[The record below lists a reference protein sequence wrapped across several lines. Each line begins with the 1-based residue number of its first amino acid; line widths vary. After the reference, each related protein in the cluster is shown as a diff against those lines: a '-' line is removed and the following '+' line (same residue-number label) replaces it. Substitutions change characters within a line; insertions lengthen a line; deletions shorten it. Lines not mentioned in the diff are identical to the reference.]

1 MNSRPDEKSDDVKR
15 KLSVEALPQSADHLR
30 LVIDTIPAF
39 VWSAGPDGNI
49 EFLNQRGLEYTG
61 LTMQQLRGW
70 NWKDSNIL
78 HPDDFQGLFET
89 WSAIVAS
96 GQPGEIQARMRRF
109 DGEYR
114 WFLFRVAP
122 LRDESGRLV
131 AWWGID
137 LDIHDRIRAEDK
149 LRQSEAYLAEA
160 QRLSH
165 TGSFGW
171 NVATGALVWSE
182 ETFCILGYDET
193 IKPTLELVFKRI
205 HPDDIAFVRET
216 LDRATHNKADL
227 DFEHRLLM
235 PDGSIKHVRVLAQP
249 AKTEAGALEFVGA
262 LMDIT
267 EAKRAEEKFCRSQA
281 YLVEAQKLSRV
292 GSFCIIAATGEI
304 ISSEETVRIGGW
316 ESGTRPTVAQ
326 AIERVHPDDRQRVQ
340 TSLEKALREET
351 FLEYEHRLLLPDG
364 SVRDV
369 HTIAN
374 PMRNMSGEV
383 EFVGAVMDITE
394 KKKSEDALNSAKA
407 RFEGILEIAEDAI
420 ISVDS
425 SQCIVLF
432 NQGAQKV
439 FGYAESEV
447 IGKSLELLLPQ
458 RFAHAH
464 RSHIEGFAKSTEIS
478 RLMAQRSA
486 VFGRRKDGSEFPAEA
501 SISKLDLGKEFLFTV
516 ILRDITEQK
525 RLENRLRRS
534 ESNLAEGQRLT
545 KTGSWILDYHTG
557 NTDWSVETCRIF
569 GFPDPPPS
577 PHYSEFRARVR
588 PEDREA
594 VDRGLRESF
603 ETGEPRPLEYI
614 FVLPNG
620 VRKNIETI
628 SQPVRDETGT
638 VVKLMG
644 TVMDVTERKQTAEAL
659 RASDI
664 LARGQLEALTSTL
677 AVITQETKPEKFL
690 EHVLRVICQQLGAN
704 GVSVWEIDRKIGCI
718 HQVASFEE
726 NTLRLPTP
734 DKMQLI
740 PQEGLGASPHPVWS
754 DFFRDG
760 NFCVYCRIDANPLR
774 VLVAKD
780 PNGPWHDNFAVSA
793 PNLPGINVCQRLS
806 FLGVKGTLIIPML
819 VAGKVTG
826 FFSTRFDRMRS
837 FRQEEIELTRAM
849 SHQAMLAIQ
858 LIRLSQ
864 LSRETAIEAERN
876 RMARD
881 IHDTLAQGFTGI
893 IVQLEAAKGAEAH
906 GNPAEVADRISR
918 AGELARSSLE
928 EARRSVRALRPRALR
943 DGRLSM
949 ALQDLLKRMTEGTGL
964 NADFKAEG
972 DERRIPSEY
981 EEGLL
986 RITQESLTNTV
997 KHANARIFNATLNVS
1012 EGNIRLQLVDDGRG
1026 FDPQAESDG
1035 FGLIGMKER
1044 VDQMGGQFII
1054 RSNPGVGTEILVVL
1068 INKTTLKSENGN
1080 EQA

>member
-1 MNSRPDEKSDDVKR
+1 VAEFQ
-15 KLSVEALPQSADHLR
+15 QSADYLR

-61 LTMQQLRGW
+61 FTMQQLRGW

-160 QRLSH
+160 QRLSR

-182 ETFCILGYDET
+182 ETFCILGYDQT

-205 HPDDIAFVRET
+205 HPDDIANVRQT
-216 LDRATHNKADL
+216 LDHATHGNANL

-235 PDGSIKHVRVLAQP
+235 PDGSVKHVRVLAQP
-249 AKTEAGALEFVGA
+249 AKTQAGAL
-262 LMDIT
+262 
-267 EAKRAEEKFCRSQA
+267 
-281 YLVEAQKLSRV
+281 
-292 GSFCIIAATGEI
+292 
-304 ISSEETVRIGGW
+304 
-316 ESGTRPTVAQ
+316 
-326 AIERVHPDDRQRVQ
+326 
-340 TSLEKALREET
+340 
-351 FLEYEHRLLLPDG
+351 
-364 SVRDV
+364 
-369 HTIAN
+369 
-374 PMRNMSGEV
+374 

-394 KKKSEDALNSAKA
+394 KKKIEDTLHAAKA

-425 SQCIVLF
+425 SQRIVLF

-447 IGKSLELLLPQ
+447 IGKSLDLLLPQ

-501 SISKLDLGKEFLFTV
+501 SISKLDLGKEILFTV

-525 RLENRLRRS
+525 RLENRLRQS
-534 ESNLAEGQRLT
+534 EKNLAEGQRLT

-569 GFPDPPPS
+569 GFPAPPPS

-588 PEDREA
+588 LEDREA

-614 FVLPNG
+614 FILPNG

-628 SQPVRDETGT
+628 SQPVKDETGT
-638 VVKLMG
+638 VLRLMG
-644 TVMDVTERKQTAEAL
+644 TVMDVTERKQAADAL
-659 RASDI
+659 RASDL
-664 LARGQLEALTSTL
+664 LARGQLDALKKTL
-677 AVITQETKPEKFL
+677 DRLSLESEPEKFL
-690 EHVLRVICQQLGAN
+690 EQVLRVICQQLDAH
-704 GVSVWEIDRKIGCI
+704 SISAWEINRNIGCMDL
-718 HQVASFEE
+718 VASYEG
-726 NTLRLPTP
+726 NRLHLPTP
-734 DKMQLI
+734 EEMQVL
-740 PQEGLGASPHPVWS
+740 PQEGFATSPHPVWS

-760 NFCVYCRIDANPLR
+760 NFCVYGRIDSNPVR
-774 VLVAKD
+774 ILVAKD
-780 PNGPWHDNFAVSA
+780 PNGPWHDNFGISA
-793 PNLPGINVCQRLS
+793 ANPLVLKICERLS
-806 FLGVKGTLIIPML
+806 TLGVAATLCSPML
-819 VAGKVTG
+819 VGGKVIG
-826 FFSTRFDRMRS
+826 FFSIRFNQKRT
-837 FRQEEIELTRAM
+837 FRQEEIELTRAI

-858 LIRLSQ
+858 LMRLSQ
-864 LSRETAIEAERN
+864 QSRQTAVMAERN

-881 IHDTLAQGFTGI
+881 IHDTLAQGFTGVI
-893 IVQLEAAKGAEAH
+893 MQLEAAKGATKQGDLVEA
-906 GNPAEVADRISR
+906 ESRIER
-918 AGELARSSLE
+918 AGELARSSLG
-928 EARRSVRALRPRALR
+928 EARRSVRALRPHSLR
-943 DGRLSM
+943 NGKLFMTLDNM
-949 ALQDLLKRMTEGTGL
+949 LKRMTEGTDL
-964 NADFKAEG
+964 NAEFRAEG
-972 DERRIPSEY
+972 DERAIPAEY
-981 EEGLL
+981 EDGLL
-986 RITQESLTNTV
+986 RIAQESLTNAV
-997 KHANARIFNATLNVS
+997 KHANARNFKATLSVGANK
-1012 EGNIRLQLVDDGRG
+1012 IQLQLVDDGRG
-1026 FDPQAESDG
+1026 FDPQTEHEG

-1044 VDQMGGQFII
+1044 VEQMNGEFII
-1054 RSNPGVGTEILVVL
+1054 RAKPGVGTEILVM
-1068 INKTTLKSENGN
+1068 LKNQSAVNPENGN
-1080 EQA
+1080 DQG

>member
-1 MNSRPDEKSDDVKR
+1 MNSRPDKTDDMER
-15 KLSVEALPQSADHLR
+15 KLSVEALQQSADHLR

-39 VWSAGPDGNI
+39 VWSAGPDGSI

-61 LTMQQLRGW
+61 FTMQQLRGW

-160 QRLSH
+160 QRLSR

-182 ETFCILGYDET
+182 ETFCILGYDQT

-205 HPDDIAFVRET
+205 HPDDIAIVRQT
-216 LDRATHNKADL
+216 LDHATHGNANL

-235 PDGSIKHVRVLAQP
+235 PDGSVKHVRVLAQP
-249 AKTEAGALEFVGA
+249 AKTQAGAL
-262 LMDIT
+262 
-267 EAKRAEEKFCRSQA
+267 
-281 YLVEAQKLSRV
+281 
-292 GSFCIIAATGEI
+292 
-304 ISSEETVRIGGW
+304 
-316 ESGTRPTVAQ
+316 
-326 AIERVHPDDRQRVQ
+326 
-340 TSLEKALREET
+340 
-351 FLEYEHRLLLPDG
+351 
-364 SVRDV
+364 
-369 HTIAN
+369 
-374 PMRNMSGEV
+374 

-394 KKKSEDALNSAKA
+394 KKKIEDTLHAAKA

-425 SQCIVLF
+425 NQRILLF
-432 NQGAQKV
+432 NQGAEKV
-439 FGYAESEV
+439 FGYAQAEV
-447 IGKSLELLLPQ
+447 IGKSLDLLLPQ
-458 RFAHAH
+458 RFAQAH
-464 RSHIEGFAKSTEIS
+464 RSHIEKFAKTPEIS

-501 SISKLDLGKEFLFTV
+501 SISKLDLGKEILFTV

-525 RLENRLRRS
+525 RLENRLRQS
-534 ESNLAEGQRLT
+534 EKNLAEGQRLT

-603 ETGEPRPLEYI
+603 ETGEPRPLEYVFI
-614 FVLPNG
+614 LPNG

-628 SQPVRDETGT
+628 SQPVKDETGT
-638 VVKLMG
+638 VLRLMG
-644 TVMDVTERKQTAEAL
+644 TVMDVTERKQAADAL
-659 RASDI
+659 RASDL
-664 LARGQLEALTSTL
+664 LARGQLDALKKTL
-677 AVITQETKPEKFL
+677 DRLSLESEPEKFL
-690 EHVLRVICQQLGAN
+690 EQVLRVICQQLDAH
-704 GVSVWEIDRKIGCI
+704 SISAWEINRNIGCMDL
-718 HQVASFEE
+718 VASYEG
-726 NTLRLPTP
+726 NRLHLPTP
-734 DKMQLI
+734 EEMQVL
-740 PQEGLGASPHPVWS
+740 PQEGFATSPHPVWS

-760 NFCVYCRIDANPLR
+760 NFCVYGRIDSNPVR
-774 VLVAKD
+774 ILVAKD
-780 PNGPWHDNFAVSA
+780 PNGPWHDNFGISA
-793 PNLPGINVCQRLS
+793 ANPLVLKICERLS
-806 FLGVKGTLIIPML
+806 TLGVAATLCSPML
-819 VAGKVTG
+819 VGGKVIG
-826 FFSTRFDRMRS
+826 FFSIRFNQKRT
-837 FRQEEIELTRAM
+837 FRQEEIELTRAI

-858 LIRLSQ
+858 LMRLSQ
-864 LSRETAIEAERN
+864 QSRQTAVMAERN

-881 IHDTLAQGFTGI
+881 IHDTLAQGFTGVI
-893 IVQLEAAKGAEAH
+893 MQLEAAKGATKQGDLVEA
-906 GNPAEVADRISR
+906 ESRIER
-918 AGELARSSLE
+918 AGELARSSLG
-928 EARRSVRALRPRALR
+928 EARRSVRALRPHSLR
-943 DGRLSM
+943 NGKLFMTLDNM
-949 ALQDLLKRMTEGTGL
+949 LKRMTEGTDL
-964 NADFKAEG
+964 NAEFRAEG
-972 DERRIPSEY
+972 DERAIPAEY
-981 EEGLL
+981 EDGLM
-986 RITQESLTNTV
+986 RITQESLTNAV
-997 KHANARIFNATLNVS
+997 KHANARNFKATLSV
-1012 EGNIRLQLVDDGRG
+1012 GAKTIQLQLVDDGRG
-1026 FDPQAESDG
+1026 FDPQTEHEG

-1044 VDQMGGQFII
+1044 VEQMNGEFII
-1054 RSNPGVGTEILVVL
+1054 RAKPGVGTEILVM
-1068 INKTTLKSENGN
+1068 LKNQSAVNPENGN
-1080 EQA
+1080 D

>member
-1 MNSRPDEKSDDVKR
+1 MNSRPDETADVAER
-15 KLSVEALPQSADHLR
+15 KCSVAEFQQSADYLR

-39 VWSAGPDGNI
+39 VWSAGPDGYI

-61 LTMQQLRGW
+61 FTMQQLRGW

-160 QRLSH
+160 QRLSR

-182 ETFCILGYDET
+182 ETFCILGYDQT

-205 HPDDIAFVRET
+205 HPDDIAIVRQT
-216 LDRATHNKADL
+216 LDHATHGNANL

-235 PDGSIKHVRVLAQP
+235 PDGSVKHVRVLAQP
-249 AKTEAGALEFVGA
+249 AKTQAGAL
-262 LMDIT
+262 
-267 EAKRAEEKFCRSQA
+267 
-281 YLVEAQKLSRV
+281 
-292 GSFCIIAATGEI
+292 
-304 ISSEETVRIGGW
+304 
-316 ESGTRPTVAQ
+316 
-326 AIERVHPDDRQRVQ
+326 
-340 TSLEKALREET
+340 
-351 FLEYEHRLLLPDG
+351 
-364 SVRDV
+364 
-369 HTIAN
+369 
-374 PMRNMSGEV
+374 

-394 KKKSEDALNSAKA
+394 KKKIEDTLHAAKA

-425 SQCIVLF
+425 NQRILLF
-432 NQGAQKV
+432 NQGAEKV
-439 FGYAESEV
+439 FGYAQAEV
-447 IGKSLELLLPQ
+447 IGKSLDLLLPQ
-458 RFAHAH
+458 RFAQAH
-464 RSHIEGFAKSTEIS
+464 RSHIEKFAKTPEIS
-478 RLMAQRSA
+478 RSMAQRSA

-501 SISKLDLGKEFLFTV
+501 SISKLDLGKEILFTV

-525 RLENRLRRS
+525 RLENRLRQS
-534 ESNLAEGQRLT
+534 EQNLAEGQRLT

-614 FVLPNG
+614 FILPNG

-628 SQPVRDETGT
+628 SQPVKDETGT
-638 VVKLMG
+638 VLRLMG
-644 TVMDVTERKQTAEAL
+644 TVMDVTERKQAAEAL
-659 RASDI
+659 RASDL
-664 LARGQLEALTSTL
+664 LARGQLDALKKTL
-677 AVITQETKPEKFL
+677 DRLSLESEPEKFL
-690 EHVLRVICQQLGAN
+690 EQVLRVICQQLDAH
-704 GVSVWEIDRKIGCI
+704 SISAWEINRNIGCMDL
-718 HQVASFEE
+718 VASYED
-726 NTLRLPTP
+726 NRLHLPTP
-734 DKMQLI
+734 EEMQVL
-740 PQEGLGASPHPVWS
+740 PQEGFATSPHPVWS

-760 NFCVYCRIDANPLR
+760 NFCVYGRIDSNPVR
-774 VLVAKD
+774 ILVAKD
-780 PNGPWHDNFAVSA
+780 PNGPWHDNFGISA
-793 PNLPGINVCQRLS
+793 ANPLVLKICERLS
-806 FLGVKGTLIIPML
+806 TLGVAATLCSPML
-819 VAGKVTG
+819 VGGKVIG
-826 FFSTRFDRMRS
+826 FFSIRFNQKRT
-837 FRQEEIELTRAM
+837 FRQEEIELTRAI

-858 LIRLSQ
+858 LMRLSQ
-864 LSRETAIEAERN
+864 QSRQTAVMAERN

-881 IHDTLAQGFTGI
+881 IHDTLAQGFTGVI
-893 IVQLEAAKGAEAH
+893 MQLEAAKGATKQGDLVEA
-906 GNPAEVADRISR
+906 ESRIER
-918 AGELARSSLE
+918 AGELARSSLG
-928 EARRSVRALRPRALR
+928 EARRSVRALRPHSLR
-943 DGRLSM
+943 NGKLFMTLDNM
-949 ALQDLLKRMTEGTGL
+949 LKRMTEGTDL
-964 NADFKAEG
+964 NAEFRAEG
-972 DERRIPSEY
+972 DERAIPAEY
-981 EEGLL
+981 EDGLM
-986 RITQESLTNTV
+986 RITQESLTNAV
-997 KHANARIFNATLNVS
+997 KHANARNFKATLSVGANK
-1012 EGNIRLQLVDDGRG
+1012 IQLQLVDDGRG
-1026 FDPQAESDG
+1026 FDPQTEHEG

-1044 VDQMGGQFII
+1044 VEQMNGEFII
-1054 RSNPGVGTEILVVL
+1054 RAKPGVGTEILVM
-1068 INKTTLKSENGN
+1068 LKNQSAVNPENGN
-1080 EQA
+1080 D

>member
-1 MNSRPDEKSDDVKR
+1 MNSRPDETADVAER
-15 KLSVEALPQSADHLR
+15 KCSVAEFQQSADYLR

-39 VWSAGPDGNI
+39 VWSAGPDGSI

-61 LTMQQLRGW
+61 FTMQQLRGW

-78 HPDDFQGLFET
+78 HPDDLQGLFET

-160 QRLSH
+160 QRLSR

-182 ETFCILGYDET
+182 ETFCILGYDPT

-205 HPDDIAFVRET
+205 HPDDIAFVRQT
-216 LDRATHNKADL
+216 LDHATHRKANL

-235 PDGSIKHVRVLAQP
+235 PDGSVKCVRVLAQP
-249 AKTEAGALEFVGA
+249 AKTAAGALEFVGA

-267 EAKRAEEKFCRSQA
+267 E
-281 YLVEAQKLSRV
+281 
-292 GSFCIIAATGEI
+292 
-304 ISSEETVRIGGW
+304 
-316 ESGTRPTVAQ
+316 
-326 AIERVHPDDRQRVQ
+326 
-340 TSLEKALREET
+340 
-351 FLEYEHRLLLPDG
+351 
-364 SVRDV
+364 
-369 HTIAN
+369 
-374 PMRNMSGEV
+374 
-383 EFVGAVMDITE
+383 
-394 KKKSEDALNSAKA
+394 KKKSEDALNAAKA

-425 SQCIVLF
+425 NQRILLF
-432 NQGAQKV
+432 NQGAEKV
-439 FGYAESEV
+439 FGYAQAEV
-447 IGKSLELLLPQ
+447 IGKSLDLLLPQ
-458 RFAHAH
+458 RFAQAH

-501 SISKLDLGKEFLFTV
+501 SISKLDLGKEILFTV

-525 RLENRLRRS
+525 RLENRLRQS
-534 ESNLAEGQRLT
+534 EQNLAEGQRLT

-603 ETGEPRPLEYI
+603 ETGEPRPLEYVFI
-614 FVLPNG
+614 LPNG

-628 SQPVRDETGT
+628 SQPVKDETGT
-638 VVKLMG
+638 VLRLMG
-644 TVMDVTERKQTAEAL
+644 TVMDVTERKQVAEAL
-659 RASDI
+659 RASEL
-664 LARGQLEALTSTL
+664 LARGQLDALKKTL
-677 AVITQETKPEKFL
+677 DRLSLESEPEKFL
-690 EHVLRVICQQLGAN
+690 EQVLRVICQQLNAH
-704 GVSVWEIDRKIGCI
+704 SISAWEINRNIGCMDL
-718 HQVASFEE
+718 VASYED
-726 NTLRLPTP
+726 NRLHLPTP
-734 DKMQLI
+734 DEIQVL
-740 PQEGLGASPHPVWS
+740 PQEGFATSPHPVWS

-760 NFCVYCRIDANPLR
+760 NFCVYGRIDSNPLR
-774 VLVAKD
+774 ILVAKD
-780 PNGPWHDNFAVSA
+780 PNGPWHDNFGVSA
-793 PNLPGINVCQRLS
+793 ANPLVLKISERLS
-806 FLGVKGTLIIPML
+806 TLGVAATLCSPML
-819 VAGKVTG
+819 VGGKVIG
-826 FFSTRFDRMRS
+826 FFSIRFNQKRT
-837 FRQEEIELTRAM
+837 FRQEEIELTRAI

-858 LIRLSQ
+858 LMRLSQ
-864 LSRETAIEAERN
+864 QSRQTAVMAERN

-881 IHDTLAQGFTGI
+881 IHDTLAQGFTGVI
-893 IVQLEAAKGAEAH
+893 MQLEAAKGATKQGDLVEA
-906 GNPAEVADRISR
+906 ESRIER
-918 AGELARSSLE
+918 AGELARSSLG
-928 EARRSVRALRPRALR
+928 EARRSVRALRPHSLR
-943 DGRLSM
+943 NGKLFMTLDNM
-949 ALQDLLKRMTEGTGL
+949 LKRMTEGTDL
-964 NADFKAEG
+964 NAEFRAEG
-972 DERRIPSEY
+972 DERAIPAEY
-981 EEGLL
+981 EDGLL
-986 RITQESLTNTV
+986 RIAQESLTNAV
-997 KHANARIFNATLNVS
+997 KHANARNFKATLSV
-1012 EGNIRLQLVDDGRG
+1012 GAKTIQLQLVDDGRG
-1026 FDPQAESDG
+1026 FDPQTEHEG

-1044 VDQMGGQFII
+1044 VEQMNGEFII
-1054 RSNPGVGTEILVVL
+1054 RAKPGVGTEILVM
-1068 INKTTLKSENGN
+1068 LKNQSAVNPENGN
-1080 EQA
+1080 D

>member
-1 MNSRPDEKSDDVKR
+1 MNSRPDETADVTERKR
-15 KLSVEALPQSADHLR
+15 SVEGFQQSADHLR

-39 VWSAGPDGNI
+39 VWSAGPDGSI

-61 LTMQQLRGW
+61 FTMQKLRGW

-160 QRLSH
+160 QRLSR

-182 ETFCILGYDET
+182 ETFCILGYDRT

-205 HPDDIAFVRET
+205 HPDDIAFVRQT
-216 LDRATHNKADL
+216 LDHATHGNANL

-235 PDGSIKHVRVLAQP
+235 LDGSVKHVRVLAQP
-249 AKTEAGALEFVGA
+249 AKTQAGAL
-262 LMDIT
+262 
-267 EAKRAEEKFCRSQA
+267 
-281 YLVEAQKLSRV
+281 
-292 GSFCIIAATGEI
+292 
-304 ISSEETVRIGGW
+304 
-316 ESGTRPTVAQ
+316 
-326 AIERVHPDDRQRVQ
+326 
-340 TSLEKALREET
+340 
-351 FLEYEHRLLLPDG
+351 
-364 SVRDV
+364 
-369 HTIAN
+369 
-374 PMRNMSGEV
+374 

-394 KKKSEDALNSAKA
+394 KKKIEDTLHAAKA

-425 SQCIVLF
+425 NQRILLF
-432 NQGAQKV
+432 NQGAEKV
-439 FGYAESEV
+439 FGYAQAEV
-447 IGKSLELLLPQ
+447 IGKSLDLLLPQ
-458 RFAHAH
+458 RFAQAH
-464 RSHIEGFAKSTEIS
+464 RSHIEKFAKTPEIS
-478 RLMAQRSA
+478 RSMAQRSA

-501 SISKLDLGKEFLFTV
+501 SISKLDLDGEILFTV

-525 RLENRLRRS
+525 RLENRLRQS
-534 ESNLAEGQRLT
+534 EQNLAEGQRLT

-614 FVLPNG
+614 FILPDG

-628 SQPVRDETGT
+628 SQPVKDETGT
-638 VVKLMG
+638 VLRLMG
-644 TVMDVTERKQTAEAL
+644 TVMDVTERKQAAEAL
-659 RASDI
+659 RASDL
-664 LARGQLEALTSTL
+664 LARGQLDALKKTL
-677 AVITQETKPEKFL
+677 DRLSLESEPEKFL
-690 EHVLRVICQQLGAN
+690 EQVLRVICQQLDAH
-704 GVSVWEIDRKIGCI
+704 SISAWEINRNIGCMDL
-718 HQVASFEE
+718 VASYED
-726 NTLRLPTP
+726 NRLRLPTP
-734 DKMQLI
+734 EEMQVL
-740 PQEGLGASPHPVWS
+740 PQEGFATSPHPVWS

-760 NFCVYCRIDANPLR
+760 NFCVYGRIDSNPVR
-774 VLVAKD
+774 ILVAKD
-780 PNGPWHDNFAVSA
+780 PNGPWHDNFGISA
-793 PNLPGINVCQRLS
+793 ANPLVLKICERLS
-806 FLGVKGTLIIPML
+806 TLGVAATLCSPML
-819 VAGKVTG
+819 VGGKVIG
-826 FFSTRFDRMRS
+826 FFSIRFNQKRA
-837 FRQEEIELTRAM
+837 FRQEEIELTRAI

-858 LIRLSQ
+858 LMRLSQ
-864 LSRETAIEAERN
+864 QSRQTAVMAERN

-881 IHDTLAQGFTGI
+881 IHDTLAQGFTGVI
-893 IVQLEAAKGAEAH
+893 MQLEAAKGATTKGDLVEA
-906 GNPAEVADRISR
+906 ESRIER
-918 AGELARSSLE
+918 AGELARSSLG
-928 EARRSVRALRPRALR
+928 EARRSVRALRPHSLR
-943 DGRLSM
+943 NGKLFMSLDNM
-949 ALQDLLKRMTEGTGL
+949 LKRMTEGTDL
-964 NADFKAEG
+964 NAEFRAEG
-972 DERRIPSEY
+972 DERAIPAEY
-981 EEGLL
+981 EDGLM
-986 RITQESLTNTV
+986 RITQESLTNAV
-997 KHANARIFNATLNVS
+997 KHADARNFKATLSVS
-1012 EGNIRLQLVDDGRG
+1012 ARTIQLQLVDDGRG
-1026 FDPQAESDG
+1026 FDPHTEHEG

-1044 VDQMGGQFII
+1044 VEQMNGEFII
-1054 RSNPGVGTEILVVL
+1054 RAKPGVGTEILVM
-1068 INKTTLKSENGN
+1068 LKNQSALNPENGN
-1080 EQA
+1080 D